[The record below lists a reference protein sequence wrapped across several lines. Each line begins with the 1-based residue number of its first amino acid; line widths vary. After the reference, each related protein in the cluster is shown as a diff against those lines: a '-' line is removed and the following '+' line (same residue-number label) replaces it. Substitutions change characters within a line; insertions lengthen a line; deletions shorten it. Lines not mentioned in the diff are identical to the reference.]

1 MTVRAADQVVSASP
15 HDFID
20 RLSSPRVDATAIRN
34 KRPDVKVT
42 MQACFEALLGENAS
56 GGLTRIERLALA
68 LRVARLNDDD
78 ALSSQYS
85 SMLQAEYASP
95 SLIDAVAQAGSSTGS
110 QGLDSILR
118 HADSASLSPGAATSA
133 DLAALTDNGFTTT
146 EIVVVT
152 QIIGL
157 VHLQCRVLRGLH
169 LLGAAL

>member
-1 MTVRAADQVVSASP
+1 MTVRAADQLVSASP

-20 RLSSPRVDATAIRN
+20 RLSSPRVDATALRN

-56 GGLTRIERLALA
+56 GGLIERLALA